1 MDNEQS
7 YIIDG
12 RKWEWTTSTTDTS
25 VQLWVAN
32 YIWPDGDGVELY
44 IDWQKEQMWLL
55 AFSGIGSS
63 HIHIEYSEFRYF
75 MDKIPTFD
83 IHEPFQLKALRIA
96 DYLCRIFCEYREPFK
111 SSQ

>member
-1 MDNEQS
+1 MSIEQS

-12 RKWEWTTSTTDTS
+12 RKWWWQTSTTDTM
-25 VQLWVAN
+25 VQVWVSD
-32 YIWPDGDGVELY
+32 YIWPDGDCVELY
-44 IDWQKEQMWLL
+44 IDTQKEQMWLL

-63 HIHIEYSEFRYF
+63 HIHIQLSEFRYF

-83 IHEPFQLKALRIA
+83 IHERFEVQCLRIA